1 MFSVNRPPGIMKV
14 TVTTSTDKV
23 FILDVSEDLDLENFK
38 AFCESESGINR
49 TDMLVVF
56 NGKPLL
62 DNVRSLKALG
72 VHNGDCVML
81 QQVQRES
88 SGRSRPANLAG
99 DVGEF
104 SIYILLCNEM

>member
-1 MFSVNRPPGIMKV
+1 MKV
-14 TVTTSTDKV
+14 TVTTTTDKV

-49 TDMLVVF
+49 TDMVVVF

-72 VHNGDCVML
+72 LHNGDCVLL
-81 QQVQRES
+81 QQIQREA
-88 SGRSRPANLAG
+88 SGQNRAVNSHE
-99 DVGEF
+99 DVGELNCF
-104 SIYILLCNEM
+104 LLYMTLL